1 MSAPFIDLELMRI
14 AQRKSGVGSAGEIGP
29 SAECRI
35 GKTPRSIGLAA
46 DGKIFK
52 LIAEGDA
59 VDLSPLIREQII
71 LALPTRPLCQEGC
84 KGLCPQCGADRNA
97 APCGCPTMSGDPRLA
112 VLRDLKV
119 GH

>member
-1 MSAPFIDLELMRI
+1 MGAPFIDLELMRI

-59 VDLSPLIREQII
+59 VDLPAAIG
-71 LALPTRPLCQEGC
+71 EG
-84 KGLCPQCGADRNA
+84 
-97 APCGCPTMSGDPRLA
+97 
-112 VLRDLKV
+112 VV
-119 GH
+119 